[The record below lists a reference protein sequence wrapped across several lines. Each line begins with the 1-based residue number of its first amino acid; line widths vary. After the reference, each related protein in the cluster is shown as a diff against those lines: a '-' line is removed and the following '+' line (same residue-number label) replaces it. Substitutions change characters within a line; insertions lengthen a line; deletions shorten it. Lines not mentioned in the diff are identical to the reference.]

1 MVIAFKA
8 WPGLG
13 SKCGRA
19 ASDDGQPRGGVGGQD
34 QHPVRRVP
42 PEEDVREEGVGGG
55 CVWSTSCGPTATTSA
70 GSGGTRSCWLERGGY
85 NRSSASGTKAD
96 DPESRELAF

>member
-1 MVIAFKA
+1 VDKINIPFGESPLKKMFEKKV
-8 WPGLG
+8 
-13 SKCGRA
+13 SEEVVCG
-19 ASDDGQPRGGVGGQD
+19 V
-34 QHPVRRVP
+34 
-42 PEEDVREEGVGGG
+42 
-55 CVWSTSCGPTATTSA
+55 PTATTSA

>member
-55 CVWSTSCGPTATTSA
+55 CVWSTNSND
-70 GSGGTRSCWLERGGY
+70 ERGFRGH
-85 NRSSASGTKAD
+85 AQL
-96 DPESRELAF
+96 LAGARRLQSQQCIRYEG